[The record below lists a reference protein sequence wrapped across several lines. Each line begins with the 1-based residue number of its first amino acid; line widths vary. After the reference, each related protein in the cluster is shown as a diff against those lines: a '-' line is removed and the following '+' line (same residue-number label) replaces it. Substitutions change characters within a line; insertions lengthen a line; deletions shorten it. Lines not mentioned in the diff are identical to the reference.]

1 MPSGVSSQNTCSW
14 EYVHNIFQS
23 KKIIKS
29 TEEKINEN
37 LLIALCPQI
46 AVELFSKIQKA
57 HEGKSAQILCHIH
70 DFV

>member
-1 MPSGVSSQNTCSW
+1 M
-14 EYVHNIFQS
+14 HNIL
-23 KKIIKS
+23 KKVIKS

-46 AVELFSKIQKA
+46 AVELFNKIQKA
-57 HEGKSAQILCHIH
+57 HEGKFTHLLCHIH